1 MPNLEILAQHNRER
15 LAKAKEQYL
24 GKTFSSNNFGDFIV
38 IDYVNNKDI
47 TVEFIATG
55 YRTKTTTKEIN
66 QGKIADR
73 LKPSVFG
80 VGVIGTKYPTTI
92 NRKSTKHYVL
102 WKSMLERCFGN
113 NNHKPSV
120 SYKSCSVNDNFKY
133 YTYFYE
139 WCNEQIG
146 FNDGFNLDKDL
157 LVKGNKVY
165 SEDSCVFL
173 PQEINSLLVKRTASR
188 GEHLIGVHWC
198 KTHKAFVA
206 QVRKNKGKQEHLG
219 YFNTELEAF
228 NAYKVAKESFIKEQA
243 NKWQSQID
251 PRAYN
256 ALMKYAVGITD

>member
-1 MPNLEILAQHNRER
+1 MSNLEILAQNNREK

-38 IDYVNNKDI
+38 VDYVNNKDI
-47 TVEFIATG
+47 TVEFIGTG
-55 YRTKTTTKEIN
+55 YQTKTTTKEIN

-80 VGVIGTKYPTTI
+80 VGIIGNKYPTTI

-157 LVKGNKVY
+157 LIKGNKIY

-173 PQEINSLLVKRTASR
+173 PQEINLALSTKNSQR
-188 GEHLIGVHWC
+188 GEYLIGVSKSRNGYGSRC
-198 KTHKAFVA
+198 STY
-206 QVRKNKGKQEHLG
+206 GKSYSLG
-219 YFNTELEAF
+219 IYDTEIEAF
-228 NAYKVAKESFIKEQA
+228 NAYKQTKENYIKELA
-243 NKWQSQID
+243 NKWKGKID

-256 ALMKYAVGITD
+256 ALMNYQVEITD

>member
-38 IDYVNNKDI
+38 VDYVNNKDI

-80 VGVIGTKYPTTI
+80 VGIIGNKYPTTI

-102 WKSMLERCFGN
+102 WKSMLERCYGN
-113 NNHKPSV
+113 SNHKPSV
-120 SYKSCSVNDNFKY
+120 SYKSCSVNGDFKY

-139 WCNEQIG
+139 WCNEQVG
-146 FNDGFNLDKDL
+146 FKDGFNLDKDL
-157 LVKGNKVY
+157 LTKGNKVY
-165 SEDSCVFL
+165 SESTCVFL
-173 PQEINSLLVKRTASR
+173 PNEINLALSTKKSQR
-188 GEHLIGVHWC
+188 GESLIGVR
-198 KTHKAFVA
+198 KTKTGY
-206 QVRKNKGKQEHLG
+206 QSRCNIRGKNYSLG
-219 YFNTELEAF
+219 VFNTEIEAF
-228 NAYKVAKESFIKEQA
+228 NAYKQAKESYLKELA
-243 NKWQSQID
+243 NKWKDEID
-251 PRAYN
+251 TRAYN
-256 ALMKYAVGITD
+256 ALMNYQVEITD

>member
-55 YRTKTTTKEIN
+55 YQTKTTTKEIN

-80 VGVIGTKYPTTI
+80 VGIIGNKYPTTI

-102 WKSMLERCFGN
+102 WKSMLERCYGN
-113 NNHKPSV
+113 SNHKPSV
-120 SYKSCSVNDNFKY
+120 SYKSCSVNGDFKY

-139 WCNEQIG
+139 WCNEQVG
-146 FNDGFNLDKDL
+146 FKDGFNLDKDL
-157 LVKGNKVY
+157 LTKGNKVY
-165 SEDSCVFL
+165 SESTCVFL
-173 PQEINSLLVKRTASR
+173 PNEINLALSTKKSQR
-188 GEHLIGVHWC
+188 GESLIGVR
-198 KTHKAFVA
+198 KTKTGY
-206 QVRKNKGKQEHLG
+206 QSRCNIRGKNYSLG
-219 YFNTELEAF
+219 VFNTEIEAF
-228 NAYKVAKESFIKEQA
+228 NAYKQAKESYLKELA
-243 NKWQSQID
+243 NKWKDEID
-251 PRAYN
+251 TRAYN
-256 ALMKYAVGITD
+256 ALMNYQVEITD